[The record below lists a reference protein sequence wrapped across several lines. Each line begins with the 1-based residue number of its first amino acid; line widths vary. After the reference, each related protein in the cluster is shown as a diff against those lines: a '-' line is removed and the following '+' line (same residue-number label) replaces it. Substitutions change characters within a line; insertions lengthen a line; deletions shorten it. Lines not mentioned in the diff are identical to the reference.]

1 MEERYLVE
9 ESLEH
14 DFDDLDHYM
23 RKIKQ
28 VWTYGWTVYETRQS
42 IEQTVRMMEQTIEK
56 ARTKINI

>member
-1 MEERYLVE
+1 MADRIFIE

-14 DFDDLDHYM
+14 DLDDLDHYM

-28 VWTYGWTVYETRQS
+28 IWMYGWPVSEMRQS
-42 IEQTVRMMEQTIEK
+42 VEQTVKMMEQTVAK